1 MSEQVLP
8 YDLVKVLVEATFT
21 SIQIIH
27 FLGEQASVK
36 FKDGCDP
43 VTEVFASF
51 YSDWSYRAETNSWES
66 Q

>member
-27 FLGEQASVK
+27 FLGQQASVK

-51 YSDWSYRAETNSWES
+51 YSD
-66 Q
+66 